1 MAAKKPKTPS
11 NLRESGANLWR
22 SIVAQ
27 VSADG
32 LVLDARELRWLHD
45 ACDEADQLAALMVA
59 LAGAELTVLG
69 SQRQPVANPL
79 IGEARR
85 CRVTIAGLLARVGL
99 EDPEAVAAGSGR
111 GSRTT
116 STAARRAALTRHYG
130 NAAGTG

>member
-1 MAAKKPKTPS
+1 MAAKKPRTPS
-11 NLRESGANLWR
+11 NLRESGSSLWR
-22 SIVAQ
+22 SIVNQ

-59 LAGAELTVLG
+59 LADAPLTVLG

-99 EDPEAVAAGSGR
+99 EDPEAAAGSGR

-130 NAAGTG
+130 SDFGGTG